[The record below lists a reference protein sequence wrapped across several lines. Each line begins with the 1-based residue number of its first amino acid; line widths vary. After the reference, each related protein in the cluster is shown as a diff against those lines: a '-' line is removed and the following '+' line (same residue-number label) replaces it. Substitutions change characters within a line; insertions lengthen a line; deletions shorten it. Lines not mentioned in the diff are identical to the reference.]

1 VAFTPQEKEKIRYHS
16 GYLNAQPAAS
26 IQLGVPRP
34 VQTLFLIEDAMDRL
48 LPNGSEDRVRKII
61 CILDGI
67 EDRMIAAQGRL
78 AVKKVEEIEMR
89 PDEPDALEEEYT
101 RWAQRMVDIFGVPL
115 YPLSPR
121 FANAGG
127 VKAGSIPVRR

>member
-1 VAFTPQEKEKIRYHS
+1 
-16 GYLNAQPAAS
+16 
-26 IQLGVPRP
+26 
-34 VQTLFLIEDAMDRL
+34 
-48 LPNGSEDRVRKII
+48 
-61 CILDGI
+61 
-67 EDRMIAAQGRL
+67 MIAAQGRL

>member
-48 LPNGSEDRVRKII
+48 LPTARKTASA
-61 CILDGI
+61 
-67 EDRMIAAQGRL
+67 RSSASSTASKT
-78 AVKKVEEIEMR
+78 A
-89 PDEPDALEEEYT
+89 
-101 RWAQRMVDIFGVPL
+101 
-115 YPLSPR
+115 
-121 FANAGG
+121 
-127 VKAGSIPVRR
+127 